1 MVLVSE
7 YTERRREM
15 QGAKIIERIE
25 GCYEALEVPY
35 GVVYRWYP
43 GSLLI
48 ECGCGKRQVLTCSLS
63 TCSECG
69 ADHAST
75 VREELTALCSEDAAL
90 HPWRYRHPK
99 DAGIPF

>member
-1 MVLVSE
+1 MVLVTE
-7 YTERRREM
+7 YAEGCRET
-15 QGAKIIERIE
+15 QGAEVLERIE

-63 TCSECG
+63 TCNQCG
-69 ADHAST
+69 ADHASV
-75 VREELTALCSEDAAL
+75 VREELAAHCSKDAAL
-90 HPWRYRHPK
+90 HPWRYWRPK

>member
-1 MVLVSE
+1 MVLVTE
-7 YTERRREM
+7 YAEGCRTT
-15 QGAKIIERIE
+15 QGAEVIERLE

-48 ECGCGKRQVLTCSLS
+48 QCECGKRQVLTCSLS
-63 TCSECG
+63 ACSECG
-69 ADHAST
+69 ADHASII
-75 VREELTALCSEDAAL
+75 REELAALCSKDAAL
-90 HPWRYRHPK
+90 HPWRYWHPK